1 MGRLLT
7 ERIAF
12 SVFFLTLII
21 HYILWLLLTRAIPCL
36 SQQHVIAKKKKKSRQ
51 ATSEYQ
57 LSSLLYDLEQ
67 VVLILYALVF
77 SFVK

>member
-12 SVFFLTLII
+12 SIFFLTLSI
-21 HYILWLLLTRAIPCL
+21 HYMLWLLLTRVIPCL
-36 SQQHVIAKKKKKSRQ
+36 SQQHVIAKKKKSRQ

-57 LSSLLYDLEQ
+57 LSSLLSDLEQ
-67 VVLILYALVF
+67 VVLLLYALVF